1 VTRYLARRVGLS
13 VLVVAGV
20 VVLTFVIARLVPGD
34 PATSWAG
41 PHASPAEIAQAR
53 HHLGLDRPF
62 VDQIATYFRG
72 IFEGD
77 WGTSIHTHRSVLSDL
92 GRQVPASLELVIAAL
107 LIALAVG
114 VPLGLL
120 AARRRGNVVDHAIR
134 GGAVV
139 GVSMPIFWLA
149 LILQLVFFNYLHWL
163 PVAGQYA
170 LRFQQGSVHSYT
182 HFAVIDAIANGNWAM
197 LWSTLTHLVLPA
209 CAIAAYPAGVIA
221 RMVRASVLDV
231 SGETHIQM
239 LRAYGFR
246 ERTIFNRFAMRL
258 AWNPVAQV
266 VALVFAYSL
275 VNTFLVESIFDW
287 PGLGSYA
294 GESII
299 SLDTPAILGITLF
312 VAIVY
317 VFLNLAVDLLQAA
330 LDPRIRLQ

>member
-1 VTRYLARRVGLS
+1 VTRYLARRVGLA

-20 VVLTFVIARLVPGD
+20 VVLTFVIARVVPGD
-34 PATSWAG
+34 PATAWAG

-53 HHLGLDRPF
+53 RHLGLDRPLA
-62 VDQIATYFRG
+62 DQIATYFSG
-72 IFEGD
+72 IFVGN
-77 WGTSIHTHRSVLSDL
+77 WGTSIHTHRPVLSDL
-92 GRQVPASLELVIAAL
+92 VNAVPPSLELVVAAL
-107 LIALAVG
+107 VIALLVG
-114 VPLGLL
+114 IPMGLL
-120 AARRRGNVVDHAIR
+120 SARRRGHPSDHLIR
-134 GGAVV
+134 GFAVV

-149 LILQLVFFNYLHWL
+149 LILQLVFFNYLHVL

-170 LRFQQGSVHSYT
+170 LRFQENPPHAYT
-182 HFAVIDAIANGNWAM
+182 HVAVLDAILNRNWAM
-197 LWSTLTHLVLPA
+197 LSSSLTHLVLPA
-209 CAIAAYPAGVIA
+209 CAVAAYPVGVIA
-221 RMVRASVLDV
+221 RMVRASLLEV

-239 LRAYGFR
+239 LRAFGLG

-299 SLDTPAILGITLF
+299 ALDTPAIIGITLF
-312 VAIVY
+312 VAMVY
-317 VFLNLAVDLLQAA
+317 VVANLAVDLVQAA
-330 LDPRIRLQ
+330 LDPRIRLS

>member
-13 VLVVAGV
+13 ALVVAGV
-20 VVLTFVIARLVPGD
+20 VLLTFLIARVVPGD

-41 PHASPAEIAQAR
+41 PHATPAEIAQAR

-72 IFEGD
+72 IFAGD
-77 WGTSIHTHRSVLSDL
+77 WGTSIHTHRPVLSDL
-92 GRQVPASLELVIAAL
+92 ASAVPTSLELVIAAL

-114 VPLGLL
+114 VPLGLA
-120 AARRRGNVVDHAIR
+120 AARHRGRPADHAIR
-134 GGAVV
+134 GFAVV

-149 LILQLVFFNYLHWL
+149 LILQLVFFNYLHLL
-163 PVAGQYA
+163 PVAGEYG
-170 LRFQQGSVHSYT
+170 LRFQENPVHAYT
-182 HFAVIDAIANGNWAM
+182 HAAVLDAILNGNWAM
-197 LWSTLTHLVLPA
+197 LWSALTHLVLPA

-239 LRAYGFR
+239 LRAFGFG

-287 PGLGSYA
+287 SGLGSYA
-294 GESII
+294 SDSII
-299 SLDTPAILGITLF
+299 SLDTPAIIGITLF

-317 VFLNLAVDLLQAA
+317 VFANLAVDLVQAA
-330 LDPRIRLQ
+330 LDPRVRLR